1 VSGPTTAVR
10 LERTIPAPPSEV
22 YRAWLDPDL
31 LARWM
36 APGAYTVTWAEVEE
50 RPGGRY
56 RVWHADESGT
66 DVGGFDCELTE
77 LVPDERIVFRWGFV
91 GPERR
96 SGPAFDSVLTVTLRE
111 APGGTTRL
119 TLVHERLDDLAV
131 GLPDVAANV
140 GPGWEDVLV
149 KLSGVLA
156 AESAGATAEA
166 GSAENSTPG
175 SAFLATGRDSAG
187 GAAGLDAAAIADL
200 AHPGALELLR
210 HQSLARLAYTG
221 PDEFPRVIPIGFLW
235 REGRIIICTAPTAPK
250 VRALS
255 ARPHVALTIDTDGGL
270 ASRAVLVRG
279 VASIEV
285 VEGVPEEYLAA
296 AGKTMPADQ
305 HQQFETAVRS
315 MYKQMARIT
324 IEPRWARYYDFG
336 TDRIPE
342 FLRQLAN
349 GA

>member
-1 VSGPTTAVR
+1 MTQTGPSTAVH
-10 LERTIPAPPSEV
+10 LERTIPASPGEV

-96 SGPAFDSVLTVTLRE
+96 NGPAFDSVLTVILRE
-111 APGGTTRL
+111 APGGTHL
-119 TLVHERLDDLAV
+119 TLLHERLDDLAAAR
-131 GLPDVAANV
+131 PDVAASV
-140 GPGWEDVLV
+140 RPGWEDVLD
-149 KLSGVLA
+149 KLPGVLA
-156 AESAGATAEA
+156 SETVEPAA
-166 GSAENSTPG
+166 P
-175 SAFLATGRDSAG
+175 
-187 GAAGLDAAAIADL
+187 GAAGQDGTAIADL

-235 REGRIIICTAPTAPK
+235 RDGRIIICTAPTAPK

-285 VEGVPEEYLAA
+285 VDGVPEEYLAA
-296 AGKTMPADQ
+296 ATKGMPADQ

-324 IEPRWARYYDFG
+324 IKPRWARYYDFG
-336 TDRIPE
+336 TGRLPG
-342 FLRQLAN
+342 FLLKLAS

>member
-10 LERTIPAPPSEV
+10 LERTIPAPPSDV

-31 LARWM
+31 LVRWM
-36 APGAYTVTWAEVEE
+36 TPGSFTVTWAEVEE
-50 RPGGRY
+50 CAGGRY
-56 RVWHADESGT
+56 RVWHADASGA
-66 DVGGFDCELTE
+66 DVGGFDCELIE
-77 LVPDERIVFRWGFV
+77 LVPDERIVFCWGFV

-96 SGPAFDSVLTVTLRE
+96 SGPAFDSLLTVTLRE
-111 APGGTTRL
+111 APGGATHL
-119 TLVHERLDDLAV
+119 TLVHERLDDLAA
-131 GLPDVAANV
+131 GWPDVAANV
-140 GPGWEDVLV
+140 EPGWEDVLV

-156 AESAGATAEA
+156 AETAEPA
-166 GSAENSTPG
+166 AAESATLEG
-175 SAFLATGRDSAG
+175 AATGG
-187 GAAGLDAAAIADL
+187 TAIADL

-235 REGRIIICTAPTAPK
+235 RDGRIIICTAPTAPK

-255 ARPHVALTIDTDGGL
+255 ARPHVAVTIDTDGGL

-279 VASIEV
+279 VAAIEV
-285 VEGVPEEYLAA
+285 VDGVPEEYLAA
-296 AGKTMPADQ
+296 ATKTMSADQ

-324 IEPRWARYYDFG
+324 IEPQWARYYDFG
-336 TDRIPE
+336 TGRIPE